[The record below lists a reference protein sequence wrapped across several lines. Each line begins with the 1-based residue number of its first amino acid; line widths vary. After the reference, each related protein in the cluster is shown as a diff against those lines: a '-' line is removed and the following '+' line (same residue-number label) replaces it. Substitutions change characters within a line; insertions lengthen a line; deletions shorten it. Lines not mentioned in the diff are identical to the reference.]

1 MRMMAHIAGRPAGH
15 LPLIRPD
22 WEWVERAVWTDR
34 MLSALHCGVKGGK
47 WHNLIDKVY
56 APRNLQRAYEMVA
69 ANKGAGGVDSVT
81 VARYGKQLA
90 HNQATLAARLRS
102 GTYRPLPV
110 RRIHIDKPGS
120 ADKRPL
126 GIPCVRDRIAQRA
139 LKHVVE
145 PIYEATFHPSSY
157 GFRPQL
163 GCKDA
168 LRELVG
174 LLESGY
180 TVVVDADI
188 RRFFDAIPKPR
199 LMERVREQVADGR
212 VLDLIEGCLHQ
223 GVMEEMVRWDPATGT
238 PQGAVIS
245 PLLANIFL
253 NPFDWAMH
261 GHGVRI
267 VRYADDFV
275 MLCRSRADAERALE
289 LAREWMAVNELELH
303 PSKTRLVDMDGEGAE
318 FSFLGYRFKRHTD
331 RHGKR
336 RILQLV
342 SRKSTGKLRD
352 TLRRHTSRCNA
363 HGLPEILRRV
373 NRMLRGWFNYFQH
386 CFPSELDSVDQYVR
400 RRLRRI
406 LRKRAKRGRGTGR
419 SHSDHIRWPNAF
431 FSELGYFSL
440 ADARVRALQSLR
452 GTR

>member
-1 MRMMAHIAGRPAGH
+1 MMAQIAGLPAGH
-15 LPLIRPD
+15 LPSAPPD
-22 WEWVERAVWTDR
+22 WEWVDRAVWTDR
-34 MLSALHCGVKGGK
+34 MLNALHCGVKGGK

-69 ANKGAGGVDSVT
+69 ANRGAGGVDGVT
-81 VARYGKQLA
+81 VARYGHELA
-90 HNQATLAARLRS
+90 HNQATLAAQLRS

-120 ADKRPL
+120 AETRPL

-157 GFRPQL
+157 GFRPQR

-168 LRELVG
+168 LRELFG

-188 RRFFDAIPKPR
+188 RGFFDAIPQDR
-199 LMERVREQVADGR
+199 LMERVREQIADGR
-212 VLDLIEGCLHQ
+212 VLDLIEGCLRQ
-223 GVMEEMVRWDPATGT
+223 GVMEGMKRWDPATGT

-275 MLCRSRADAERALE
+275 MLCRTRADAERALE
-289 LAREWMAVNELELH
+289 LARDWMATNELELH
-303 PSKTRLVDMDGEGAE
+303 PTKTRLVDMDGEGAQ
-318 FSFLGYRFKRHTD
+318 FSFLGYRFKRHTN
-331 RHGKR
+331 RHGR
-336 RILQLV
+336 TRILKLV
-342 SRKSTGKLRD
+342 GRKSASKLLD
-352 TLRRHTSRCNA
+352 TIRRHTSRCNA
-363 HGLPEILRRV
+363 HGMPEIIRRL
-373 NRMLRGWFNYFQH
+373 NRTLRGWFNYYQH
-386 CFPSELDSVDQYVR
+386 CFPSELASVDQYVR

-406 LRKRAKRGRGTGR
+406 LRKRIKRRRGTGK
-419 SHSDHIRWPNAF
+419 SLGDHLRWTNAF

-440 ADARVRALQSLR
+440 EAARARALQSLR
-452 GTR
+452 GTC